1 MKDFEYIVV
10 HYDEIG
16 LKASNR
22 GQFEQLLTRN
32 MRHKLGDMFLE
43 CRREPGQLT
52 LRLRAGADAED
63 ACMRLS
69 RVPGIA
75 YVSPSVRV
83 STDIGAFMEHGM
95 SLLRGCDFTTFKI
108 DAHRHNK
115 TIELGSMEVNR
126 ELGTAVLEAFD
137 GKVVNLDHP
146 EAVLKIEM
154 TGPDSYLSVDRIGGV
169 GGLPTDPR
177 QKVVTLVSGGIDSP
191 VAAYLMMKRGCQV
204 VLVHFQNRSEMTNSV
219 QDKVEQ
225 LARQLSHFQV
235 KTILH
240 VVPFGDLQKEIVK
253 HVHSTQRM
261 LIYKRLML
269 KMSARVAEKA
279 KARFLVTGDCL
290 SQVASQT
297 YENLEATYSG
307 IEMPILTPTI
317 GMDKR
322 DIVALARRIGT
333 YEIST
338 LPYEDCC
345 TFFVPK
351 HPELRAT
358 PASLCEQES
367 RMDLTE
373 LVEEALREVKAF
385 KW

>member
-1 MKDFEYIVV
+1 MQDFEYIVV

-22 GQFEQLLTRN
+22 GQFEQLLVRN
-32 MRHKLGDMFLE
+32 MRHKLGDMYLE

-52 LRLRAGADAED
+52 VRLKAGADAED
-63 ACMRLS
+63 ACTRLS
-69 RVPGIA
+69 RIPGIV
-75 YVSPSVRV
+75 YVSPAIRV
-83 STDIGAFMEHGM
+83 PTDIAAFTEHGM
-95 SLLRGCDFTTFKI
+95 PLLRGCDFTTFKI

-115 TIELGSMEVNR
+115 TIALGSMEVNR
-126 ELGTAVLEAFD
+126 ELGTAVLEEFD
-137 GKVVNLDHP
+137 GKVVNLGRP

-154 TGPDSYLSVDRIGGV
+154 TGPESYLSVDRIDGI

-177 QKVVTLVSGGIDSP
+177 QKVVALLSGGIDSP
-191 VAAYLMMKRGCQV
+191 VAAFLMMKRGCQV
-204 VLVHFQNRSEMTNSV
+204 VFVHFQNRNEMTHSV
-219 QDKVEQ
+219 QDKIEQ

-253 HVHSTQRM
+253 HVHSKQRM
-261 LIYKRLML
+261 LVYKRLML
-269 KMSARVAEKA
+269 KLATRVAEKA

-307 IEMPILTPTI
+307 IDMPILTPTI

-333 YEIST
+333 YDIST
-338 LPYEDCC
+338 LPYDDCC

-358 PASLCEQES
+358 PESLNEQES
-367 RMDLTE
+367 RMELTK
-373 LVEEALREVKAF
+373 LVEDALKEAKAF
-385 KW
+385 RW

>member
-1 MKDFEYIVV
+1 MNDFEYIVV

-32 MRHKLGDMFLE
+32 MRHKLGDLFLE

-52 LRLRAGADAED
+52 VRLKAGADSED

-75 YVSPSVRV
+75 YLSPSVRV
-83 STDIGAFMEHGM
+83 PTDIGAFVEHGN
-95 SLLRGCDFTTFKI
+95 SLLRQRDFTTFKI

-115 TIELGSMEVNR
+115 AVALGSMEVNR

-137 GKVVNLDHP
+137 GKVVRMADP
-146 EAVLKIEM
+146 DAVLKVEM
-154 TGPDSYLSVDRIGGV
+154 TGPESYLSVDRIEGV

-177 QKVVTLVSGGIDSP
+177 QKVVALISGGIDSP

-204 VLVHFQNRSEMTNSV
+204 VLAHFQNRNEMTNSV
-219 QDKVEQ
+219 QDKIER
-225 LARQLSHFQV
+225 LAQQLSHFQV

-240 VVPFGDLQKEIVK
+240 IVPFGELQKEIIK
-253 HVHSTQRM
+253 YVHSTQRM

-269 KMSARVAEKA
+269 QMAARVAEKA

-307 IEMPILTPTI
+307 LEKPVLTPTI

-358 PASLCEQES
+358 PESLREQES
-367 RMDLTE
+367 RLE
-373 LVEEALREVKAF
+373 LEPLVEEALKQAKAF